1 MPEGL
6 SLDVKNA
13 AITGTPLEECTDR
26 KIKIIASNMGGEDS
40 KEFYL
45 TVKGVAA
52 AITLKALPAGA
63 KGVEYSAPVTYA
75 GTAPIELTATGLP
88 SGLEFLDGEITGT
101 PTEGGTFNVV
111 ITAKNNTKTVTKKF
125 KLQINEPPVFNDT
138 SLADATADK
147 SYTHKLSVTGTKK
160 ITFSISSGSLPSG
173 LTLNSSNGAI
183 KGKPTAA
190 GNFSFTIT
198 ASNAQGSSSK
208 EFNLTVK
215 GVAPKIS
222 GSLKKGKAGQS
233 YTATLKVTGTAPITW
248 VFDGDLPD
256 GLDFNNGTFS
266 GTPTEAFNGSVT
278 ISAINSGGKDT
289 KIFNLVIAAS
299 STKKTKS
306 APQEE
311 IKTEK
316 IFFGLPQAGGIS
328 AIKSIKISD
337 DYQVAAVLPEIY
349 VTESGLYDLEAEINP
364 EIKIGAE
371 LKWLA
376 CPQNSEPSE
385 DDEIAEFY
393 EIEGLSLPDG
403 QTGAEQ
409 AGAEISTVP
418 ENHKI
423 IVSAW
428 FNENIIY
435 SPIIVVKR
443 E

>member
-1 MPEGL
+1 M
-6 SLDVKNA
+6 
-13 AITGTPLEECTDR
+13 
-26 KIKIIASNMGGEDS
+26 
-40 KEFYL
+40 
-45 TVKGVAA
+45 
-52 AITLKALPAGA
+52 
-63 KGVEYSAPVTYA
+63 
-75 GTAPIELTATGLP
+75 
-88 SGLEFLDGEITGT
+88 
-101 PTEGGTFNVV
+101 
-111 ITAKNNTKTVTKKF
+111 
-125 KLQINEPPVFNDT
+125 
-138 SLADATADK
+138 
-147 SYTHKLSVTGTKK
+147 
-160 ITFSISSGSLPSG
+160 
-173 LTLNSSNGAI
+173 
-183 KGKPTAA
+183 
-190 GNFSFTIT
+190 
-198 ASNAQGSSSK
+198 
-208 EFNLTVK
+208 K

-233 YTATLKVTGTAPITW
+233 YTSTLKVAGTAPITW

-316 IFFGLPQAGGIS
+316 IFFGLPQAGRIS